1 MNVRAKSL
9 TAKFPRKALEV
20 GKQVGEVSMAGIG
33 AISSG
38 SSGYP
43 PQKTGGSDSTRE
55 LLQAMVEIKKME
67 AAEKSGDASGKK
79 EGGGGLGQLVNATG
93 GNQQGGGNAL
103 GAVAGIASMF
113 TPVGW
118 VGAAAGLVGGL
129 LGGGSKQA

>member
-1 MNVRAKSL
+1 
-9 TAKFPRKALEV
+9 
-20 GKQVGEVSMAGIG
+20 MAGIG
-33 AISSG
+33 AVGSG
-38 SSGYP
+38 GPGYS
-43 PQKTGGSDSTRE
+43 PQKTGGSDSTGALMQ
-55 LLQAMVEIKKME
+55 LLIAKKQAE
-67 AAEKSGDASGKK
+67 AAEKSGGASGKK

-103 GAVAGIASMF
+103 GLVAGVASMF